1 MIRTGGL
8 GTALLALFLLL
19 GIAVNGNSFGI
30 DAAVSDAL
38 DGFWQQPGSW
48 VVFVVTAILGP
59 VLPVVML
66 VLLIIACV
74 WAWRAGRRRMADLLL
89 RSIVLLAACRAVSL
103 FKSVYN
109 RERPRVYASD
119 WSYPSG
125 HVVSV
130 ASVAFTSVV
139 LCLWFSRHMLRRVI
153 VVAVAL
159 VVIAAVCRVLL
170 DVHWLTDVLGGV
182 LGVTGVG
189 LIVATVLRLLPVRER
204 RVSG

>member
-1 MIRTGGL
+1 LIRTGAL
-8 GTALLALFLLL
+8 GAVLLAVFLML
-19 GIAVNGNSFGI
+19 GMVVNENPFAI

-38 DGFWQQPGSW
+38 GGFWQQPVSW

-59 VLPVVML
+59 VLPIVML
-66 VLLIIACV
+66 VVLIIACV
-74 WAWRAGRRRMADLLL
+74 WAWRAGRRRHADLLL

-103 FKSVYN
+103 FKSVYG
-109 RERPRVYASD
+109 RERPRVYAD

-130 ASVAFTSVV
+130 ASVAFTGVV
-139 LCLWFSRHMLRRVI
+139 LCLWLARHLLQRAIVI
-153 VVAVAL
+153 ATTL
-159 VVIAAVCRVLL
+159 VVIAAACRVLL

-189 LIVATVLRLLPVRER
+189 LIASTVLRLLPVRER

>member
-1 MIRTGGL
+1 MIRTGAL
-8 GTALLALFLLL
+8 GAALLAVFLLL
-19 GIAVNGNSFGI
+19 GMVVNGNAFGI

-38 DGFWQQPGSW
+38 GGFWQQPGSW

-66 VLLIIACV
+66 VVLIAACV

-103 FKSVYN
+103 FKNVYD
-109 RERPRVYASD
+109 RERPRVYAPD

-130 ASVAFTSVV
+130 ASVAFTGVV
-139 LCLWFSRHMLRRVI
+139 LCLWVARHLLQRAVVI
-153 VVAVAL
+153 ATTL
-159 VVIAAVCRVLL
+159 VVIAAACRVLL

-189 LIVATVLRLLPVRER
+189 LIVSTVLRLLPVRER
-204 RVSG
+204 KVSE